1 MKFEKLNEKFYDGDS
16 IGAND
21 VDMIFNANHVS
32 VQVSFLDLMDFS
44 KLEEFISHEESLGI
58 QSELNFGVLDFD
70 GDKIFHGRKK
80 GLKLYGYVSK
90 QKNEKCIFIFS
101 CGEFQPGRFQ
111 IFLEGYLRV

>member
-16 IGAND
+16 TGANN
-21 VDMIFNANHVS
+21 VDMIFNTDHVS
-32 VQVSFLDLMDFS
+32 VQVSFLDLIEFS
-44 KLEEFISHEESLGI
+44 KLEAIISHEESLSI
-58 QSELNFGVLDFD
+58 RSELNFGVIDFD

-80 GLKLYGYVSK
+80 GLKLYGYVSME
-90 QKNEKCIFIFS
+90 KNEKYIFIFS